1 MKKIAFLTLLLGV
14 LLSFSACKKDRT
26 SLREINN
33 HKFASSINN
42 EVKAIQKKNDD
53 ELDSYISRMS
63 LEEKVSQM
71 FIINLEGDS
80 VFTPVDKLDGNP
92 YVPGGYLFFSY
103 NLAETTE
110 KVRAF
115 TDSIASYCNER
126 NIIPPF
132 LAVDEE
138 GGYVQRLR
146 KLAGKIPG
154 QEDVAKTMSVSE
166 AYRMY
171 SEHAVKMKE
180 MGFHMNL
187 SPVVEVLSDYNK
199 DFLDGRSFGNSFN
212 TTYYSIAEMNGY
224 QNKGIA
230 CVLKHFPGN
239 TNTDPHTGLPEITL
253 SMEELDKS
261 LEPFTRVLSLGPK
274 AVLMSHAR
282 TSVIDSDV
290 PACFSKTWVTEKLRN
305 KNGFEGIIFSDD
317 IFMGALA
324 QNGYPPETACVKAVE
339 AGIDCIMISEKRFL
353 KPAMVLVEKARND
366 VSFATRI
373 DESVRR
379 ILKYK
384 IEEGIFS
391 IKLEN

>member
-1 MKKIAFLTLLLGV
+1 MKRIAFLTLLIGTF
-14 LLSFSACKKDRT
+14 LLFFSCKKDRT
-26 SLREINN
+26 SLKEINN
-33 HKFASSINN
+33 HKFAASIHN
-42 EVKAIQKKNDD
+42 EIKAVQKKNDAA
-53 ELDSYISRMS
+53 LDLFISRMS

-71 FIINLEGDS
+71 FIINLEGNS
-80 VFTPVDKLDGNP
+80 VFTPVDKLNGKP

-103 NLAETTE
+103 NLAETPE
-110 KVRAF
+110 KVRQF
-115 TDSIASYCNER
+115 TDSIASFCEGQ

-154 QEDVAKTMSVSE
+154 QEDVAKTMTVSE
-166 AYRMY
+166 AYKMY

-187 SPVVEVLSDYNK
+187 SPVVEVLSDFNK
-199 DFLDGRSFGNSFN
+199 EFLDGRSFGDSFN
-212 TTYYSIAEMNGY
+212 TTFYSIAEMNGY
-224 QNKGIA
+224 QNNGIA

-253 SMEELDKS
+253 SIEELETS
-261 LEPFTRVLSLGPK
+261 LEPFNRVLSLGPK

-282 TSVIDSDV
+282 TSVIDRDV

-305 KNGFEGIIFSDD
+305 QNGFEGIIFSDD

-366 VSFATRI
+366 AVFASRI
-373 DESVRR
+373 DESVGR

-391 IKLEN
+391 I